1 MKESITRPVIKSTD
15 TSYNRREISKLGYKT
30 STSPLSGQQKKLGYS
45 VIKKKIQDPFTA
57 TQRSIDRQ
65 TKRSLVKAG
74 YRNEDAGIKFSEF
87 RQKLDEAT
95 YKGKTVPLNKPM
107 AGDVKKSKV
116 FVDPDGDGKA
126 QKVNFGDKSMTIK
139 KHIPSRRKS
148 FRARHNCDN
157 PGPKTKAR
165 YWSCKAW

>member
-1 MKESITRPVIKSTD
+1 MKESVTSPTIKSSD
-15 TSYNRREISKLGYKT
+15 ISYQKRNKSKLGYKT
-30 STSPLSGQQKKLGYS
+30 SKTPLSGKQKEMGYS
-45 VIKKKIQDPFTA
+45 LTQRQQRDPFA
-57 TQRSIDRQ
+57 AQQRAAARQ
-65 TKRSLVKAG
+65 AKRSQVKFG
-74 YRNEDAGIKFSEF
+74 YRNEDTGMKFSEF
-87 RQKLDEAT
+87 RQRLDEAT

>member
-1 MKESITRPVIKSTD
+1 MRESVTRPIIKGTD
-15 TSYNRREISKLGYKT
+15 ISYNKREKSKLGYKT
-30 STSPLSGQQKKLGYS
+30 SKSPLSGQQKELGYS
-45 VIKKKIQDPFTA
+45 LSKKRIQDPFA
-57 TQRSIDRQ
+57 ANQRSIARS
-65 TKRSLVKAG
+65 TKRSLSQVG
-74 YRNEDAGIKFSEF
+74 FRNEESELTFTQF
-87 RQKLDEAT
+87 RQKLNEAT